1 MMIQRTSID
10 TYYAIKDSGLISE
23 KRLKV
28 FDIFYQNPEGL
39 TGAEVSEIYR
49 KENPT
54 SQHSETIRNRITE
67 LVQMG
72 VLIELGVVEC
82 KFSKRKVT
90 KWCCIDKMPIPL
102 EKKLTRK
109 EQMNQI
115 IDDITAFG
123 VSLKS
128 EEDKIVLRTIYHKLK
143 NLNK

>member
-1 MMIQRTSID
+1 MVQKTSVE
-10 TYYAIKDSGLISE
+10 TYHAIKNSGLISE
-23 KRLKV
+23 KRMNV
-28 FDIFYQNPEGL
+28 FDIFYLNPTGL
-39 TGAEVSEIYR
+39 TGSEVSEIYR

-67 LVQMG
+67 LFQMG
-72 VLIELGVVEC
+72 VLAEVGVVEC
-82 KFSKRKVT
+82 QFSKRNVM

-109 EQMNQI
+109 EQVNEI
-115 IDDITAFG
+115 LKDITVFG
-123 VSLKS
+123 TSLKS

>member
-1 MMIQRTSID
+1 MVQTTSIE
-10 TYYAIKDSGLISE
+10 TYHAIKNSGLISE

-28 FDIFYQNPEGL
+28 FDIFYQNPQGL

-72 VLIELGVVEC
+72 VLVELGVVEC
-82 KFSKRKVT
+82 QFSKRNVT

-109 EQMNQI
+109 EQI
-115 IDDITAFG
+115 KEILDDVTALG
-123 VSLKS
+123 KSLAS
-128 EEDKIVLRTIYHKLK
+128 EEDKIVLRTIYHKIK

>member
-1 MMIQRTSID
+1 MTQTTSIE
-10 TYYAIKDSGLISE
+10 TYHAIKNSGLISE

-28 FDIFYQNPEGL
+28 FDIFYQNPQGL
-39 TGAEVSEIYR
+39 TGSEVSEIYR

-72 VLIELGVVEC
+72 VLVELGVVEC
-82 KFSKRKVT
+82 QFSKRNVT

-109 EQMNQI
+109 EQI
-115 IDDITAFG
+115 KEILDDVTALG
-123 VSLKS
+123 KSLKS
-128 EEDKIVLRTIYHKLK
+128 EEDKIVLRTIYWKIKSL
-143 NLNK
+143 

>member
-1 MMIQRTSID
+1 MIQKTSIE
-10 TYYAIKDSGLISE
+10 TYHAIKNSGLISE
-23 KRLKV
+23 KRMKV
-28 FDIFYQNPEGL
+28 FDIFYQNPQGL

-72 VLIELGVVEC
+72 VLTELGVVEC
-82 KFSKRKVT
+82 QFSKRSVT

-102 EKKLTRK
+102 EKKQTKK
-109 EQMNQI
+109 EKI
-115 IDDITAFG
+115 EEILDDITALG
-123 VSLKS
+123 KSLAS
-128 EEDKIVLRTIYHKLK
+128 EEDKIVLRTIYHKIK

>member
-1 MMIQRTSID
+1 MIQKTSIE
-10 TYYAIKDSGLISE
+10 TYHAIKNSGLISE

-28 FDIFYQNPEGL
+28 FDIFYLNPEGL

-72 VLIELGVVEC
+72 VLTELGVVEC
-82 KFSKRKVT
+82 QFSKRNVT

-109 EQMNQI
+109 EQINEI

-128 EEDKIVLRTIYHKLK
+128 EEEKIVLRTIYHKIK

>member
-1 MMIQRTSID
+1 MVQRTSIE
-10 TYYAIKDSGLISE
+10 TYYAIKNSGLISE
-23 KRLKV
+23 KRMKV
-28 FDIFYQNPEGL
+28 FDIFYQHPEGL

-72 VLIELGVVEC
+72 VLFELGVVEC
-82 KFSKRKVT
+82 QFSKRSVT

-102 EKKLTRK
+102 EKKLNRK
-109 EQMNQI
+109 EQINEI
-115 IDDITAFG
+115 LEDVTALG
-123 VSLKS
+123 KSLKS
-128 EEDKIVLRTIYHKLK
+128 EEDKIVLRTIYHKIK

>member
-1 MMIQRTSID
+1 MVQRTSID
-10 TYYAIKDSGLISE
+10 TYHAIKNSGLISE

-28 FDIFYQNPEGL
+28 FDIFYLNPEGL

-67 LVQMG
+67 LFQMG
-72 VLIELGVVEC
+72 VLAEVGVVEC
-82 KFSKRKVT
+82 QFSKRNVM

-102 EKKLTRK
+102 EKKMTRK
-109 EQMNQI
+109 EQVNEI
-115 IDDITAFG
+115 LEDITLLG
-123 VSLKS
+123 KSLKS

>member
-1 MMIQRTSID
+1 MVQTTSIE
-10 TYYAIKDSGLISE
+10 TYHAIKNSGLISE

-28 FDIFYQNPEGL
+28 FDIFYQNPQGL

-49 KENPT
+49 KQNPT

-72 VLIELGVVEC
+72 VLVELGVVEC
-82 KFSKRKVT
+82 QFSKRNVT

-109 EQMNQI
+109 EQI
-115 IDDITAFG
+115 KEILDDVTAFG
-123 VSLKS
+123 KSLSS
-128 EEDKIVLRTIYHKLK
+128 EEDKIVLRTIYWKIKSL
-143 NLNK
+143 

>member
-1 MMIQRTSID
+1 MVQKTSVE
-10 TYYAIKDSGLISE
+10 TYHAIKNSGLISE
-23 KRLKV
+23 KRMKV
-28 FDIFYQNPEGL
+28 FDIFYLNPTGL
-39 TGAEVSEIYR
+39 TGSEVSEIYR

-67 LVQMG
+67 LFQMG
-72 VLIELGVVEC
+72 VLAEVGVVEC
-82 KFSKRKVT
+82 QFSKRNVM

-109 EQMNQI
+109 EQVHEI
-115 IDDITAFG
+115 LKDITVFG
-123 VSLKS
+123 TSLKS

>member
-1 MMIQRTSID
+1 MVQTTSIE
-10 TYYAIKDSGLISE
+10 TYHAIKNSGLISE

-28 FDIFYQNPEGL
+28 FDIFYQNPQGL
-39 TGAEVSEIYR
+39 TGSEVSEIYR

-72 VLIELGVVEC
+72 VLVELGVVEC
-82 KFSKRKVT
+82 QFSKRNVT

-109 EQMNQI
+109 EQI
-115 IDDITAFG
+115 KEILDDVTALG
-123 VSLKS
+123 KSLKS
-128 EEDKIVLRTIYHKLK
+128 EEDKIVLRTIYWKIKSL
-143 NLNK
+143 

>member
-1 MMIQRTSID
+1 MVQKTSVE
-10 TYYAIKDSGLISE
+10 TYHAIKNSGLISE
-23 KRLKV
+23 KRMKV
-28 FDIFYQNPEGL
+28 FDIFYQNPQGL

-72 VLIELGVVEC
+72 VLAEVGVVEC
-82 KFSKRKVT
+82 QFSKRNVM

-109 EQMNQI
+109 EQVNEI
-115 IDDITAFG
+115 LKDITVFG
-123 VSLKS
+123 TSLKS

>member
-1 MMIQRTSID
+1 MVQTTSIE
-10 TYYAIKDSGLISE
+10 TYHAIKNSGLISE

-28 FDIFYQNPEGL
+28 FDIFYQNPQGL

-72 VLIELGVVEC
+72 VLVELGVVEC
-82 KFSKRKVT
+82 QFSKRNVT

-109 EQMNQI
+109 EQI
-115 IDDITAFG
+115 KEILDDVTAFG
-123 VSLKS
+123 KSLSSVPKGS
-128 EEDKIVLRTIYHKLK
+128 SISSANTSILT
-143 NLNK
+143 NT